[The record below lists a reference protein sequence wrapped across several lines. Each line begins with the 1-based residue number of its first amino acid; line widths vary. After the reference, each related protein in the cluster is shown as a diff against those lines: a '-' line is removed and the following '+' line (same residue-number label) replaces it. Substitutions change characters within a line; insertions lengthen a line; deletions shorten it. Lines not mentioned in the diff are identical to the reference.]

1 MQTQRPEDF
10 GNEYRQRLQQINSQA
25 YNEAAAEQAEKNGNL
40 APQDDTTSAK
50 DSTTNTTYLDPET
63 GKPLVEG
70 KSIYAENNPSVQG
83 INSVDGVPF
92 DQIKPIG
99 TGAFGNVYNQFK
111 GKPKEAVAFLIQ
123 QQGGEALGAL
133 HYDAVGDVG
142 LVWGKAGTKHS
153 DGFGLAK
160 LVKYHPEVVANLQ
173 DILSSM
179 KVDKAS
185 PNRVN
190 LSSDKYQA
198 AIRLD
203 YDGKSKTW
211 LLTAYEKEL
220 PSDSSK
226 TTDTATSL
234 LSGDTALTQ
243 SEGNSSTDKGT
254 HNSLSGNGSEATL
267 TFEDGTP
274 VPMKA
279 DSKGRNV
286 ADYSQMTP
294 EHGAEWIKRS
304 FGENADKVV
313 DGKIKKAEAALK
325 EAEKIKI
332 DYSADDA
339 DIIEAEAK
347 KKEAVDAAQRDLD
360 FFTRVKNAMKKKE
373 NLEGAGGTGATGG
386 RYEQWRKDGYYIG
399 EGGVRYDRQ
408 KKEDQTGV
416 YGREVKVDFAPKV
429 SAKGRAK
436 VVEIDSVQA
445 SHKNGQANP
454 WHFGP
459 DWQPKDRTDEASL
472 LGQNEA
478 LNHFDPEKITGDGNA
493 YIESAPSVNERHEVI
508 QGNNRA
514 EILRKLYDGKPEK
527 AAKYKQWLIDNAERF
542 GLDAEEIAKMKRP
555 VLVNELPVDDAT
567 AKELGQHD
575 VKEFESG
582 GKATPRTSAVINM
595 LGDKMQSV
603 ASILVRQGALPDDA
617 KMSDLI
623 AQNADKVLD
632 YLSKEGVLTATEE
645 QTLRK
650 DKMTLRQWMTD
661 LLKNGL
667 FEGDKLTEASFSH
680 LPDNAQKAVLATY
693 LRDIKS
699 PEGAKIK
706 KNLQRS
712 FDAYVDMMYFPG
724 FANAKNLA
732 EARAAVN
739 MEIEKGNKSLF
750 GEAPVRERYSTFELE
765 LAAMYK
771 GLKDQKTL
779 TRLMDKYFD
788 AVQGDKATN
797 RQLELGETPRE
808 PISKDEA
815 IKEVFDSYDS
825 TPAETQRQVDE
836 AVKAIATEITKQVG
850 EELVVTD
857 EKVAQKAL
865 EEAESNSV
873 AVKKQAASRWA
884 GGEVLGMRHLPK
896 ELQMNP
902 NELASEIAQYHS
914 DFITKSFDGQP
925 EDSTGVFVSC
935 HNGVWY
941 VYSVSKEDRTINI
954 FDAIQAKREEFDKF
968 KKQIE
973 GYGFDTN
980 AENIYSNLQKNGDP
994 NRRDSDLLDTFLR
1007 GGLERSN
1014 RVHVGE
1020 FKSEANDGTSRLA
1033 EQTGRTNSES
1043 DETRTSH
1050 LKQLRS
1056 KDGDVYGF
1064 TDGKKIYLDT
1074 KRMKPETALH
1084 EYTHL
1089 WSEAL
1094 KRVNPK
1100 EWENV
1105 KKLFDDVDGLKEE
1118 VKKLYPELKGDDLY
1132 EEMITTFSGREGT
1145 KKLEAVVRE
1154 LAAKE
1159 GKTVTESAKA
1169 QVFIGK
1175 VKEALQRYWKG
1186 VADMLHIHF
1195 TTAEEVADKVL
1206 ADWAKGVDPREIK
1219 GGKKDTLPKG
1229 KTPIEAAAL
1238 AYHEEKVSAARK
1250 AYEEAKKSGDQSEIK
1265 RTRDELKQRLDDKL
1279 KAQGIGLIQRRK
1291 EIAKEIGAKE
1301 AEKITKPWKDMDGEE
1316 RMATAEKA
1324 PLTEEEIRN
1333 STSEENRDLIEDAI
1347 DYLNG
1352 NHGFAQQIAYLK
1364 IYEDVRN
1371 RHEDAPGNSGAAD
1384 GTQLAASGNGSG
1396 EGLGLGTGREGGG
1409 PSGEL
1414 DRGTG
1419 AEAVPGELPGGK
1431 DSEGQPDL
1439 PAGERGNSEG
1449 EGSAPRLGG
1458 LPAGDTERTGS
1469 GADGGNGT
1477 TLRHDK
1483 GRRGGNGH
1491 TKTNGGGK
1499 PATKQGTTWRNR
1511 TGEEIKQEA
1520 KDAKAGLKAALAEM
1534 MKRGRGE
1541 ASISLVGLN
1550 SRQIEY
1556 VPELMKA
1563 VKRYGMSLID
1573 QGIYKIKD
1581 WMGNIREGIYDEMK
1595 AIGFSDKDIDDFIE
1609 EMWNSKMP
1617 MDGETHT
1624 IAEWCSIYGHAQLRK
1639 KLGEELGGKYQ
1650 MQVDAE
1656 PIEVKVGDRKNIE
1669 ETLPFLLPQQQ
1680 DDVLRAETQFFGE
1693 EHTDREHAYGKGYMF
1708 TNGTGTGK
1716 TYTGLGIAKRL
1727 QKQGKGRILIV
1738 TPSQKKVTDWIKDG
1752 KNLNMEIRSLDD
1764 WAKERGTT
1772 ATTES
1777 GDGMVITTFANFGL
1791 NKKLLE
1797 TEWDA
1802 VIYDES
1808 HRIMENKKGA
1818 ETARSMQHYM
1828 LTNRDENHC
1837 FLRLQEINKDY
1848 QKMRQA
1854 ANKFD
1859 AERNKEI
1866 ERIQKEYKRS
1876 HPSAT
1881 PRDVNNATFKMLPK
1895 EINSF
1900 APADSAAFP
1909 KIGKAYQ
1916 EFTKAREH
1924 YYKNVEPKLREQ
1936 AKQTWKN
1943 TKTVFLSA
1951 TPFNTRENLDYAE
1964 GYIFK
1969 YPERGEDG
1977 MDGRTRFYL
1986 DHFGAAYKFRY
1997 HRLENSMSN
2006 PDAVAKQE
2014 VAFSDYLQHT
2024 LDTMSGRII
2033 DSPYDYSRDF
2043 PTVSPDHAE
2052 EFNQAVQ
2059 EAVRGRYLGSA
2070 YHKTIGDYNYG
2081 SALFETMKVANII
2094 QRMKDHLAVGRK
2106 IVVFHRRVETKAPIK
2121 TPFAYML
2128 EVANEEISQMRPGKE
2143 RDAYIAEVNAFRQ
2156 SHAELLQ
2163 WEKTLDYSMPREQI
2177 AKVFGKDN
2185 VLFFSGKESKKAKE
2199 KAVDTFNDD
2208 NSGKNI
2214 IVIQEASGK
2223 EGISLHDTT
2232 GKHQRVCITL
2242 GLPQSP
2248 ITALQIEG
2256 RTYRIGNK
2264 SNAIFEYP
2272 ILGLNSEMMLFGEK
2286 FNNQVST
2293 TENLALGSQARNLRD
2308 SFANGILEHSGV
2320 VPIDQQGVGGKEF
2333 DAPKRGDSDPF
2344 DDSVLDY
2351 YSNQKL
2357 NKRNREGVDY
2367 FPTPEPLGYKM
2378 VEWAHMGE
2386 GDTALEPSAGHGA
2399 IARYVPKENQ
2409 MVSIE
2414 PSQSLF
2420 TKLQL
2425 KAGGLGRKF
2434 LNTTFENYDIG
2445 NKHDVVVMNPPFGTA
2460 GATAIAPLDKAF
2472 KHLDEGGRVVAII
2485 PRGSTDKKF
2494 DKWFDGQKNAAMRAE
2509 VDLPDIVFQQAGT
2522 SVRCRVVVV
2531 DKITDEALRSKAGY
2545 PEKIDLS
2552 GHYDKIEDF
2561 FEELRDI
2568 EMPDRIIDTQ
2578 AKMQKKARTTARDLK
2593 DIKDVRQVTLD
2604 KSGITVSLRGEWK
2617 DYSINFEGS
2626 DNPQT
2631 WKEKMK
2637 QVYTQ
2642 FDELEKST
2650 WNEDKQAVC
2659 DEMKKLACKL
2669 AGMTEEEMQRGRNGN
2684 QGGTHLRIE
2693 EDGDSSENDAHRNE
2707 VEQAVEEWAKS
2718 RGYWKDEN
2726 EKGDFRMETG
2736 KTFSGTKE
2744 NFDGVRDRAVEE
2756 KGIVMPNLNKES
2768 VKVVHIEKHSFG
2780 ESEKDILSNAKAWAK
2795 ENLATKDESNTSIMR
2810 DGTHYIIS
2818 KTAIDK
2824 YLSESAVKKSENLDT
2839 HISVLPKLT
2848 DVIHESIEAEIHP
2861 DYKKGEGGSRNVEN
2875 GYGNNVLVHRLYG
2888 AVELDGKTYRVKTT
2902 MQEFRGGEENK
2913 PHSYEV
2919 TKIELLDSPGE
2930 RENPDKPHS
2939 DASNNSISTAKLLN
2953 GVEKSYDS
2961 GKKLLDESKDLP
2973 QGETR
2978 FRTNAEPV
2986 ETISKDAPEVVKHIA
3001 EVSKK
3006 VGGKVKMVQ
3015 SAEEVTNP
3023 EVKKALDEGKKVS
3036 GWYDEKT
3043 GEVHLYMPNIH
3054 DRYTAEKTIWHEIV
3068 GHKGMRGLM
3077 GEHFDKFLREVWYDL
3092 DNPENAELKKLVDE
3106 ERRSNP
3112 NKKMQLPFY

>member
-514 EILRKLYDGKPEK
+514 EILRKLYDGKPED

-632 YLSKEGVLTATEE
+632 YLSKESVLTATEE

-650 DKMTLRQWMTD
+650 DKTTLRLWMTD

-680 LPDNAQKAVLATY
+680 LSDNAQKAVLATY

-706 KNLQRS
+706 QNLQRS

-724 FANAKNLA
+724 FANARNLA

-797 RQLELGETPRE
+797 RQLQLGETPRE
-808 PISKDEA
+808 PISKDAA
-815 IKEVFDSYDS
+815 IKEVFDSYDT

-857 EKVAQKAL
+857 EQVAQKAL
-865 EEAESNSV
+865 EDAEGNGIV
-873 AVKKQAASRWA
+873 VKKQINA
-884 GGEVLGMRHLPK
+884 GGAVLDWGNVPSRARLDNDALTTIIMQNNRAYID
-896 ELQMNP
+896 ELDN
-902 NELASEIAQYHS
+902 LAEGETIEH
-914 DFITKSFDGQP
+914 
-925 EDSTGVFVSC
+925 
-935 HNGVWY
+935 Y
-941 VYSVSKEDRTINI
+941 V
-954 FDAIQAKREEFDKF
+954 
-968 KKQIE
+968 
-973 GYGFDTN
+973 
-980 AENIYSNLQKNGDP
+980 
-994 NRRDSDLLDTFLR
+994 
-1007 GGLERSN
+1007 
-1014 RVHVGE
+1014 
-1020 FKSEANDGTSRLA
+1020 EANGYFYTFRVDKDHHIYMDEAIPKTSSANKERITELKNYYDGERARHSETVRSDRGETQSELGRPTDTIGSA
-1033 EQTGRTNSES
+1033 IRGRYSEVSTVGGRSERTNSEGVV
-1043 DETRTSH
+1043 ERNTSRPEQSGSKI
-1050 LKQLRS
+1050 KQLRS

-1064 TDGKKIYLDT
+1064 TDGEKIYLDT

-1169 QVFIGK
+1169 QGFIGK

-1219 GGKKDTLPKG
+1219 GGKTDTHPKG

-1250 AYEEAKKSGDQSEIK
+1250 AYEEAKKSGDQSEKK
-1265 RTRDELKQRLDDKL
+1265 RTRDELKQRLNDKL
-1279 KAQGIGLIQRRK
+1279 KAQGI
-1291 EIAKEIGAKE
+1291 
-1301 AEKITKPWKDMDGEE
+1301 
-1316 RMATAEKA
+1316 
-1324 PLTEEEIRN
+1324 
-1333 STSEENRDLIEDAI
+1333 
-1347 DYLNG
+1347 
-1352 NHGFAQQIAYLK
+1352 
-1364 IYEDVRN
+1364 
-1371 RHEDAPGNSGAAD
+1371 
-1384 GTQLAASGNGSG
+1384 
-1396 EGLGLGTGREGGG
+1396 
-1409 PSGEL
+1409 
-1414 DRGTG
+1414 
-1419 AEAVPGELPGGK
+1419 
-1431 DSEGQPDL
+1431 
-1439 PAGERGNSEG
+1439 
-1449 EGSAPRLGG
+1449 
-1458 LPAGDTERTGS
+1458 
-1469 GADGGNGT
+1469 
-1477 TLRHDK
+1477 
-1483 GRRGGNGH
+1483 
-1491 TKTNGGGK
+1491 
-1499 PATKQGTTWRNR
+1499 
-1511 TGEEIKQEA
+1511 
-1520 KDAKAGLKAALAEM
+1520 
-1534 MKRGRGE
+1534 
-1541 ASISLVGLN
+1541 
-1550 SRQIEY
+1550 
-1556 VPELMKA
+1556 
-1563 VKRYGMSLID
+1563 
-1573 QGIYKIKD
+1573 
-1581 WMGNIREGIYDEMK
+1581 
-1595 AIGFSDKDIDDFIE
+1595 
-1609 EMWNSKMP
+1609 
-1617 MDGETHT
+1617 
-1624 IAEWCSIYGHAQLRK
+1624 
-1639 KLGEELGGKYQ
+1639 
-1650 MQVDAE
+1650 
-1656 PIEVKVGDRKNIE
+1656 
-1669 ETLPFLLPQQQ
+1669 
-1680 DDVLRAETQFFGE
+1680 
-1693 EHTDREHAYGKGYMF
+1693 
-1708 TNGTGTGK
+1708 
-1716 TYTGLGIAKRL
+1716 
-1727 QKQGKGRILIV
+1727 
-1738 TPSQKKVTDWIKDG
+1738 
-1752 KNLNMEIRSLDD
+1752 
-1764 WAKERGTT
+1764 
-1772 ATTES
+1772 
-1777 GDGMVITTFANFGL
+1777 
-1791 NKKLLE
+1791 
-1797 TEWDA
+1797 
-1802 VIYDES
+1802 
-1808 HRIMENKKGA
+1808 
-1818 ETARSMQHYM
+1818 
-1828 LTNRDENHC
+1828 
-1837 FLRLQEINKDY
+1837 
-1848 QKMRQA
+1848 
-1854 ANKFD
+1854 
-1859 AERNKEI
+1859 
-1866 ERIQKEYKRS
+1866 
-1876 HPSAT
+1876 
-1881 PRDVNNATFKMLPK
+1881 
-1895 EINSF
+1895 
-1900 APADSAAFP
+1900 
-1909 KIGKAYQ
+1909 
-1916 EFTKAREH
+1916 
-1924 YYKNVEPKLREQ
+1924 
-1936 AKQTWKN
+1936 
-1943 TKTVFLSA
+1943 
-1951 TPFNTRENLDYAE
+1951 
-1964 GYIFK
+1964 
-1969 YPERGEDG
+1969 
-1977 MDGRTRFYL
+1977 
-1986 DHFGAAYKFRY
+1986 
-1997 HRLENSMSN
+1997 
-2006 PDAVAKQE
+2006 
-2014 VAFSDYLQHT
+2014 
-2024 LDTMSGRII
+2024 
-2033 DSPYDYSRDF
+2033 
-2043 PTVSPDHAE
+2043 
-2052 EFNQAVQ
+2052 
-2059 EAVRGRYLGSA
+2059 
-2070 YHKTIGDYNYG
+2070 
-2081 SALFETMKVANII
+2081 
-2094 QRMKDHLAVGRK
+2094 
-2106 IVVFHRRVETKAPIK
+2106 
-2121 TPFAYML
+2121 
-2128 EVANEEISQMRPGKE
+2128 
-2143 RDAYIAEVNAFRQ
+2143 
-2156 SHAELLQ
+2156 
-2163 WEKTLDYSMPREQI
+2163 
-2177 AKVFGKDN
+2177 
-2185 VLFFSGKESKKAKE
+2185 
-2199 KAVDTFNDD
+2199 
-2208 NSGKNI
+2208 
-2214 IVIQEASGK
+2214 
-2223 EGISLHDTT
+2223 
-2232 GKHQRVCITL
+2232 
-2242 GLPQSP
+2242 
-2248 ITALQIEG
+2248 
-2256 RTYRIGNK
+2256 
-2264 SNAIFEYP
+2264 
-2272 ILGLNSEMMLFGEK
+2272 
-2286 FNNQVST
+2286 
-2293 TENLALGSQARNLRD
+2293 
-2308 SFANGILEHSGV
+2308 
-2320 VPIDQQGVGGKEF
+2320 
-2333 DAPKRGDSDPF
+2333 
-2344 DDSVLDY
+2344 
-2351 YSNQKL
+2351 
-2357 NKRNREGVDY
+2357 
-2367 FPTPEPLGYKM
+2367 
-2378 VEWAHMGE
+2378 
-2386 GDTALEPSAGHGA
+2386 
-2399 IARYVPKENQ
+2399 
-2409 MVSIE
+2409 
-2414 PSQSLF
+2414 
-2420 TKLQL
+2420 
-2425 KAGGLGRKF
+2425 GRKF

-2460 GATAIAPLDKAF
+2460 GATAIAHLDKAF

>member
-1279 KAQGIGLIQRRK
+1279 KAQGIG
-1291 EIAKEIGAKE
+1291 
-1301 AEKITKPWKDMDGEE
+1301 
-1316 RMATAEKA
+1316 
-1324 PLTEEEIRN
+1324 
-1333 STSEENRDLIEDAI
+1333 
-1347 DYLNG
+1347 
-1352 NHGFAQQIAYLK
+1352 
-1364 IYEDVRN
+1364 
-1371 RHEDAPGNSGAAD
+1371 
-1384 GTQLAASGNGSG
+1384 
-1396 EGLGLGTGREGGG
+1396 
-1409 PSGEL
+1409 
-1414 DRGTG
+1414 
-1419 AEAVPGELPGGK
+1419 
-1431 DSEGQPDL
+1431 
-1439 PAGERGNSEG
+1439 
-1449 EGSAPRLGG
+1449 
-1458 LPAGDTERTGS
+1458 
-1469 GADGGNGT
+1469 
-1477 TLRHDK
+1477 
-1483 GRRGGNGH
+1483 
-1491 TKTNGGGK
+1491 
-1499 PATKQGTTWRNR
+1499 
-1511 TGEEIKQEA
+1511 
-1520 KDAKAGLKAALAEM
+1520 
-1534 MKRGRGE
+1534 
-1541 ASISLVGLN
+1541 
-1550 SRQIEY
+1550 
-1556 VPELMKA
+1556 
-1563 VKRYGMSLID
+1563 
-1573 QGIYKIKD
+1573 
-1581 WMGNIREGIYDEMK
+1581 
-1595 AIGFSDKDIDDFIE
+1595 
-1609 EMWNSKMP
+1609 
-1617 MDGETHT
+1617 
-1624 IAEWCSIYGHAQLRK
+1624 
-1639 KLGEELGGKYQ
+1639 
-1650 MQVDAE
+1650 
-1656 PIEVKVGDRKNIE
+1656 
-1669 ETLPFLLPQQQ
+1669 
-1680 DDVLRAETQFFGE
+1680 
-1693 EHTDREHAYGKGYMF
+1693 
-1708 TNGTGTGK
+1708 
-1716 TYTGLGIAKRL
+1716 
-1727 QKQGKGRILIV
+1727 
-1738 TPSQKKVTDWIKDG
+1738 
-1752 KNLNMEIRSLDD
+1752 
-1764 WAKERGTT
+1764 
-1772 ATTES
+1772 
-1777 GDGMVITTFANFGL
+1777 
-1791 NKKLLE
+1791 
-1797 TEWDA
+1797 
-1802 VIYDES
+1802 
-1808 HRIMENKKGA
+1808 
-1818 ETARSMQHYM
+1818 
-1828 LTNRDENHC
+1828 
-1837 FLRLQEINKDY
+1837 
-1848 QKMRQA
+1848 
-1854 ANKFD
+1854 
-1859 AERNKEI
+1859 
-1866 ERIQKEYKRS
+1866 
-1876 HPSAT
+1876 
-1881 PRDVNNATFKMLPK
+1881 
-1895 EINSF
+1895 
-1900 APADSAAFP
+1900 
-1909 KIGKAYQ
+1909 
-1916 EFTKAREH
+1916 
-1924 YYKNVEPKLREQ
+1924 
-1936 AKQTWKN
+1936 
-1943 TKTVFLSA
+1943 
-1951 TPFNTRENLDYAE
+1951 
-1964 GYIFK
+1964 
-1969 YPERGEDG
+1969 
-1977 MDGRTRFYL
+1977 
-1986 DHFGAAYKFRY
+1986 
-1997 HRLENSMSN
+1997 
-2006 PDAVAKQE
+2006 
-2014 VAFSDYLQHT
+2014 
-2024 LDTMSGRII
+2024 
-2033 DSPYDYSRDF
+2033 
-2043 PTVSPDHAE
+2043 
-2052 EFNQAVQ
+2052 
-2059 EAVRGRYLGSA
+2059 
-2070 YHKTIGDYNYG
+2070 
-2081 SALFETMKVANII
+2081 
-2094 QRMKDHLAVGRK
+2094 
-2106 IVVFHRRVETKAPIK
+2106 
-2121 TPFAYML
+2121 
-2128 EVANEEISQMRPGKE
+2128 
-2143 RDAYIAEVNAFRQ
+2143 
-2156 SHAELLQ
+2156 
-2163 WEKTLDYSMPREQI
+2163 
-2177 AKVFGKDN
+2177 
-2185 VLFFSGKESKKAKE
+2185 
-2199 KAVDTFNDD
+2199 
-2208 NSGKNI
+2208 
-2214 IVIQEASGK
+2214 
-2223 EGISLHDTT
+2223 
-2232 GKHQRVCITL
+2232 
-2242 GLPQSP
+2242 
-2248 ITALQIEG
+2248 
-2256 RTYRIGNK
+2256 
-2264 SNAIFEYP
+2264 
-2272 ILGLNSEMMLFGEK
+2272 
-2286 FNNQVST
+2286 
-2293 TENLALGSQARNLRD
+2293 
-2308 SFANGILEHSGV
+2308 
-2320 VPIDQQGVGGKEF
+2320 
-2333 DAPKRGDSDPF
+2333 
-2344 DDSVLDY
+2344 
-2351 YSNQKL
+2351 
-2357 NKRNREGVDY
+2357 
-2367 FPTPEPLGYKM
+2367 
-2378 VEWAHMGE
+2378 
-2386 GDTALEPSAGHGA
+2386 
-2399 IARYVPKENQ
+2399 
-2409 MVSIE
+2409 
-2414 PSQSLF
+2414 
-2420 TKLQL
+2420 
-2425 KAGGLGRKF
+2425 RKF

-2460 GATAIAPLDKAF
+2460 GATAIAHLDKAF